1 MAVMELTTNAKTT
14 TTTTKPKLFNEIEE
28 NMADT
33 IPYIHVTWFEL
44 VAQLSP
50 PPHINGGRCGKVA
63 TETATRPIK

>member
-50 PPHINGGRCGKVA
+50 PPPISMAEDVA
-63 TETATRPIK
+63 KWQQKQQHGQ